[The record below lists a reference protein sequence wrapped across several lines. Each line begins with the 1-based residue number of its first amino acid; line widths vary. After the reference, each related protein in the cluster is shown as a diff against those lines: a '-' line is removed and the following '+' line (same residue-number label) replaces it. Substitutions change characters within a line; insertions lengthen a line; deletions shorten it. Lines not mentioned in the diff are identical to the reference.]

1 MGISTGTGD
10 RRGVKS
16 GLCHLQALIF
26 LSTSSLSLSISSYDM
41 GEWPFLLP
49 ASDVWGF
56 VLFLISGV

>member
-1 MGISTGTGD
+1 MG
-10 RRGVKS
+10 
-16 GLCHLQALIF
+16 
-26 LSTSSLSLSISSYDM
+26 LSLDFATYMLLYFKANSMSSLSLSISSYEM